1 MAARLRDRPFEDR
14 EHPCWNAEAERRRA
28 AFHLRSRLL
37 VSEGALNGSVT
48 QISEEGESGT
58 VEITDDQGG
67 TDTFHG
73 TAAAFQL
80 LPESWQPAS

>member
-1 MAARLRDRPFEDR
+1 MVYFAIDQKWIARD
-14 EHPCWNAEAERRRA
+14 
-28 AFHLRSRLL
+28 
-37 VSEGALNGSVT
+37 GALNGSVT

-80 LPESWQPAS
+80 LPESWQPAN